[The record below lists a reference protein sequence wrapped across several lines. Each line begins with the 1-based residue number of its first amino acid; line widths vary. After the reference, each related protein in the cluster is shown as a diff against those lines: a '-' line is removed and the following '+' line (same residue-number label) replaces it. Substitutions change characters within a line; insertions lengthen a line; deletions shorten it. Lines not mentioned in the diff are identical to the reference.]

1 MSRTGTPQNIHGD
14 SDSDGG
20 NDGRLSHHSTSL
32 QHHLHQHARRA
43 AAAAAEHHRH
53 HLPPHLPG
61 TGNNAPVMSGA
72 IHSALAAS
80 AAAAGGLLSSVH
92 PSTVS
97 LGPPLPPPPHLL
109 PYLYPGAGLYPG
121 GPSLH
126 QLSQLL
132 HHHHPPGMMNAAA
145 AHMGHMGHNLLLNAQ
160 LALAA
165 QHQLF
170 HPHAYQNLSA
180 ATLAAA
186 AAASSAS
193 APPPP
198 PLPPTSARGHRF
210 APYSLAGSSSPK
222 STSSA
227 ISAFETVSPK
237 TSPPQRNSPTGTP
250 NNSHPSSPVGN
261 TTKSSPASDLKNI
274 EKMVNGLDSSVA
286 ESSIGSPP
294 DVKPVLIDS
303 K

>member
-20 NDGRLSHHSTSL
+20 NDGRHHSTSL

-61 TGNNAPVMSGA
+61 TGNNAPAMSGA

-193 APPPP
+193 APPPVP

-237 TSPPQRNSPTGTP
+237 TSPPRISPTGTP

-261 TTKSSPASDLKNI
+261 NKSSPASDLKNI